1 MCGFYFNL
9 DAKTFLLLLKSMR
22 NLHTGSMIA
31 IITECNRCIVK
42 CRVTTFMWF
51 IFYTR
56 LVCIAPCDIFLYNLI
71 F

>member
-31 IITECNRCIVK
+31 IITECSRCIVK

>member
-31 IITECNRCIVK
+31 IDVLSN
-42 CRVTTFMWF
+42 
-51 IFYTR
+51 
-56 LVCIAPCDIFLYNLI
+56 AG
-71 F
+71 